1 MILSLSRDD
10 TFSLQRGS
18 VIVFYYYSP
27 SEIWPYKRGITVNP
41 KSAKDDKPIEMIQI
55 NSLV

>member
-1 MILSLSRDD
+1 VSSLERDNI
-10 TFSLQRGS
+10 
-18 VIVFYYYSP
+18 IVFYYYSA

-41 KSAKDDKPIEMIQI
+41 KSAKDDKPIEMNQI